1 MNENKQNQGRDTEV
15 EINLMELLPYLLH
28 WFWLIL
34 IVGLLTGA
42 IAFAYSAFAIAPKYQ
57 STTKVYI
64 LSKQGN
70 DEKITNSDYQLANNL
85 TKDFKE
91 MIKSRTVVETV
102 IKECNLPESYGAL
115 AGNIS
120 VSNTTDTRIV
130 GISVKDTN
138 PARAQY
144 IANAVREVAAVHL
157 QQVMDLEAVNVVE
170 EANLPTAPVEPS
182 KKKYT
187 LIGFLIGAVLCAA
200 VLVLRYYMDDSIKT
214 SEDVEKYLGMTTL
227 ATIPMFESEED
238 RKKKQKK
245 KKKQQSK

>member
-28 WFWLIL
+28 WAWLIL
-34 IVGLLTGA
+34 IVGLLTAA
-42 IAFAYSAFAIAPKYQ
+42 IAFAYCSFAIAPKYQ

-70 DEKITNSDYQLANNL
+70 EEKITNSDYQLANNL

-102 IKECNLPESYGAL
+102 IKECNLPESYNAL

-170 EANLPTAPVEPS
+170 EANLPTSPVEPS

-187 LIGFLIGAVLCAA
+187 LVGFAIGAVICAG
-200 VLVLRYYMDDSIKT
+200 VLILRYYMDDSIKT

-227 ATIPMFESEED
+227 ATIPMFEGED
-238 RKKKQKK
+238 DKK
-245 KKKQQSK
+245 KKKKKK